1 MFSLESEVRNDH
13 LVTKETK
20 KLWFV
25 QMELLKELQ
34 RICKKYNIKYY
45 AIEGTLLGAVRHNGY
60 IPWDDD
66 IDVGM
71 HTKDYNKF

>member
-13 LVTKETK
+13 LVTEETK

-45 AIEGTLLGAVRHNGY
+45 AIEGTLLVLL
-60 IPWDDD
+60 D
-66 IDVGM
+66 ITGIYLGM
-71 HTKDYNKF
+71 MTLM